1 MNDNELIPVS
11 DIDEGSDEQTE
22 MFEHYHINVDPGQAM
37 LRMDKFLAD
46 KIRNVSRN
54 RIQQAADA
62 DCILVNGKPAKSAY
76 KVKPNDS
83 ISIVMATPPH
93 EVDVKPENIPLEI
106 TYEDNDLLVVNKPA
120 GMVVHPAHGNYT
132 GTLVNALLFHL
143 RDIPLFKTGEVRP
156 GLVHRIDK
164 NTSGLLVIAKTE
176 LAMNRLAKQFFDRTT
191 SRCYTALVWGDMETN
206 EGVISG
212 NIGRSIRDRKR
223 MQVFADEQQGKHAVT
238 HWRVLERF
246 GFVTLVE
253 CKLETGRTHQIRVHF
268 EHIKHPLFSDE
279 VYGGDKII
287 KGDTSTKYKQYIDN
301 CFGICPRQALHAKTL
316 GFTHPTTGKPM
327 SFDSE
332 IPSDM
337 TLLIEKWRNFAKSI
351 SKTNKI

>member
-1 MNDNELIPVS
+1 MIDVDLSINP
-11 DIDEGSDEQTE
+11 DIENSADDQTE
-22 MFEHYHINVDPGQAM
+22 MFEHYHIDVDPGQAM
-37 LRMDKFLAD
+37 LRIDKFLSE

-62 DCILVNGKPAKSAY
+62 DCILVNNKPVKSSY
-76 KVKPNDS
+76 KVKPMDS

-93 EVDVKPENIPLEI
+93 DVDVKAENIPLDI
-106 TYEDNDLLVVNKPA
+106 VYEDTDLLVVNKPA

-132 GTLVNALLFHL
+132 GTLINALLYHL
-143 RDIPLFKTGEVRP
+143 RDIPLFKTGDVRP

-191 SRCYTALVWGDMETN
+191 SRRYIALVWGDMEAD
-206 EGVISG
+206 EGTVTG
-212 NIGRSIRDRKR
+212 NIDRSIRDRKR
-223 MQVFADEQQGKHAVT
+223 MQVFTDPEIGKHAVT

-246 GFVTLVE
+246 GLVTLVE
-253 CKLETGRTHQIRVHF
+253 CRLETGRTHQIRVHF
-268 EHIKHPLFSDE
+268 EYIKHPLFSDE
-279 VYGGDKII
+279 VYGGDRVL

-301 CFGICPRQALHAKTL
+301 CFAICPRQALHAKTL
-316 GFTHPTTGKPM
+316 GFTHPTTGKTM

-332 IPSDM
+332 IPADM
-337 TLLIEKWRNFAKSI
+337 SQLIEKWRNYTKYV
-351 SKTNKI
+351 KTSEN